1 MSWVVGTVIAG
12 ALGGMTATIY
22 KESSSREVA
31 QKYVNRWG
39 TAYIVG
45 EPGKHAV
52 LRAYQEGAAKA
63 GVVGG
68 VTGAV
73 VMLVWSL

>member
-1 MSWVVGTVIAG
+1 MSWVVGIITAG

-22 KESSSREVA
+22 KESSSRDVS
-31 QKYVNRWG
+31 QKIVNRWG

-45 EPGKHAV
+45 EPGKFAV
-52 LRAYQEGAAKA
+52 QRAYQEGAAKA